1 VPAWASP
8 PSSNVFNPD
17 QRIQQESIMSDF
29 IYSKDQDN
37 IVTITM
43 DMQGQSVNTMN
54 NAYGPAMEEVLTK
67 IDADKTNIRG
77 IILTSAK
84 NTFFAGGD
92 LKNLL
97 ANTDRK
103 AAYDQSM
110 EVKRQLRK
118 LETFGIPVVA
128 AINGAALGGGF
139 EIALA
144 CHHRIALAGKA
155 TQLGLP
161 EVSLGLLP
169 GGGGVVRLVRLL
181 GLQNA
186 MPFLLEGKKVDPAGA
201 LKAGLI
207 HEVADS
213 KDDLLARAKA
223 WLSSNPAA
231 QAPWDQPNYKIPG
244 GTAKDLE
251 MTNLIAFACA
261 NLGKTTR
268 GLMPAPEHI
277 MATAVESTIVD
288 FDTASRIESRYFAD
302 LAVSSV
308 AKNLISTFFFQMN
321 ELNAG
326 GSRPKGFEKS
336 AVKKIGVLGAGMMGA
351 GIAYASA
358 TAGINVVLKDV
369 SAESAQK
376 GKNYSVKLLEG
387 QVAKGRLDEA
397 KKNATLDRIKA
408 TGNNSDLADCD
419 LIIEAVFEDIEL
431 KGKVTKE
438 AEAVNGDKLIY
449 ASNTSTLPI
458 TLLANASVRPD
469 KFIGLHFFS
478 PVDKMPL
485 VEIICGEKTSD
496 ETLAKAF
503 DYVQQIKKIP
513 IVVND
518 SRGFFTSRV
527 FGTFID
533 EGCIL
538 LTEGVDAM
546 VIENLSRHVGM
557 PVGPLA
563 SQDEVSQ
570 QLAVKIT
577 ETNRKLDEQTG
588 LSGKGSTLG
597 ENTGYRVAKKLIDDF
612 GRKGKAHGG
621 GFYDYPEGGKKALW
635 PELKKIYGKADH
647 GISTQDIKDRIL
659 YRQAIEAVR
668 CLEEGVLKSVRDG
681 NIGSVFGIG
690 FPQWTGGQLQYVNS
704 VGLREFITRARE
716 LAGRYGERFNPP
728 KLLLEKAEKGEQF
741 TD

>member
-1 VPAWASP
+1 
-8 PSSNVFNPD
+8 
-17 QRIQQESIMSDF
+17 MSDF
-29 IYSKDQDN
+29 KYSKDQDN

-43 DMQGQSVNTMN
+43 DMAGQSVNTMN
-54 NAYGPAMEEVLTK
+54 DAYGAAMDDVLNR
-67 IDADKTNIRG
+67 IEADKANIRG

-84 NTFFAGGD
+84 STFFAGGD
-92 LKNLL
+92 LKSLL

-103 AAYDQSM
+103 AAFDQSM
-110 EVKRQLRK
+110 EVKRQLRR

-144 CHHRIALAGKA
+144 CHYRIALAGKA
-155 TQLGLP
+155 TQIGLP

-169 GGGGVVRLVRLL
+169 GGGGVVRMVRLL

-201 LKAGLI
+201 KKAGII
-207 HEVADS
+207 HEVVDTREE
-213 KDDLLARAKA
+213 LLARAKA
-223 WLSSNPAA
+223 WLSGSPVA
-231 QAPWDQPNYKIPG
+231 QQPWDLPNYKIPG
-244 GTAKDLE
+244 GTAKDAE

-277 MATAVESTIVD
+277 MATAVESTLVD
-288 FDTASRIESRYFAD
+288 FDTACRIESRYFAD
-302 LAVSSV
+302 LAVSKV

-326 GSRPKGFEKS
+326 GSRPKGAAKS
-336 AVKKIGVLGAGMMGA
+336 AVKKVGVLGAGMMGS
-351 GIAYASA
+351 GIAYSA
-358 TAGINVVLKDV
+358 AVAGIDVVLKDV
-369 SAESAQK
+369 TAESAQK

-387 QVAKGRLDEA
+387 QVAKGRMDEA
-397 KKNATLDRIKA
+397 KKNGILDRIKA
-408 TGNNSDLADCD
+408 SADAQDLAGCD
-419 LIIEAVFEDIEL
+419 LIIEAVFEDVDL
-431 KGKVTKE
+431 KAKVTKE
-438 AEAVNGDKLIY
+438 AEAVNGDQLIY

-458 TLLANASVRPD
+458 TLLAQASVRPD

-485 VEIICGEKTSD
+485 VEIICGEKTSE

-503 DYVQQIKKIP
+503 DFVQQIKKIP

-538 LTEGVDAM
+538 LTEGVDGT
-546 VIENLSRHVGM
+546 VVENLSRHVGM

-577 ETNRKLDEQTG
+577 ETNRKLDEQMGVT
-588 LSGKGSTLG
+588 TLG
-597 ENTGYRVAKKLIDDF
+597 DSVSYRVAKKLMDEF
-612 GRKGKAHGG
+612 GRKGKAYGG
-621 GFYDYPEGGKKALW
+621 GFYEYPEGGKKFLW
-635 PELKKIYGKADH
+635 PKLKEIYGGNNPKQ
-647 GISTQDIKDRIL
+647 ISEQDIKDRIL

-690 FPQWTGGQLQYVNS
+690 FPQWTGGQLQYINS
-704 VGLREFITRARE
+704 VGVRDFVTRARE
-716 LAGRYGERFNPP
+716 LAAKYGERFLPP
-728 KLLLEKAEKGEQF
+728 KLLVEKAEKGETF
-741 TD
+741 ID

>member
-1 VPAWASP
+1 
-8 PSSNVFNPD
+8 
-17 QRIQQESIMSDF
+17 MSDF
-29 IYSKDQDN
+29 NYSKDQDN

-43 DMQGQSVNTMN
+43 DMAGQSVNTMN
-54 NAYGPAMEEVLTK
+54 DAYSAAMESTLNK
-67 IDADKTNIRG
+67 IEADKANIRG

-84 NTFFAGGD
+84 STFFAGGD

-97 ANTDRK
+97 ANTDRA
-103 AAYDQSM
+103 AAYTQSM
-110 EVKRQLRK
+110 DVKRQLRR

-144 CHHRIALAGKA
+144 CHYRIALAGKA
-155 TQLGLP
+155 TQIGLP
-161 EVSLGLLP
+161 EVTLGLLP
-169 GGGGVVRLVRLL
+169 GGGGVVRMVRLL

-186 MPFLLEGKKVDPAGA
+186 MPFLIEGKKVDPAGA
-201 LKAGLI
+201 KKAGII
-207 HEVADS
+207 HEVVDT
-213 KDDLLARAKA
+213 KEELLARAKA
-223 WLSSNPAA
+223 WLSGSPVA
-231 QAPWDQPNYKIPG
+231 QQPWDRPDYKMPG
-244 GTAKDLE
+244 GTAKDAE

-261 NLGKTTR
+261 GLGKTTR

-277 MATAVESTIVD
+277 MATAVESTLVD
-288 FDTASRIESRYFAD
+288 FDTACRIESRYFAD
-302 LAVSSV
+302 LAVSKV
-308 AKNLISTFFFQMN
+308 AKNLISTFFFQLN

-326 GSRPKGFEKS
+326 GSRPKGVAKS
-336 AVKKIGVLGAGMMGA
+336 AVKKVGVLGAGMMGS
-351 GIAYASA
+351 GIAYSA
-358 TAGINVVLKDV
+358 AIAGIDVVLKDV
-369 SAESAQK
+369 SAESAEK
-376 GKNYSVKLLEG
+376 GKNYSVKLLDG
-387 QVAKGRLDEA
+387 QIAKGRMTEE
-397 KKNATLDRIKA
+397 KKASILNHIKA
-408 TGNNSDLADCD
+408 TGDAKDLAGCD
-419 LIIEAVFEDIEL
+419 LIIEAVFEDVDL
-431 KGKVTKE
+431 KAKVTKE
-438 AEAVNGDKLIY
+438 AEAVNGEQLTY

-458 TLLANASVRPD
+458 TLLAKASVRPE

-496 ETLAKAF
+496 ATLALAF
-503 DYVQQIKKIP
+503 DFVQQIKKTP

-538 LTEGVDAM
+538 LTEGVDGM

-588 LSGKGSTLG
+588 LNSAKETTLG
-597 ENTGYRVAKKLIDDF
+597 DSVSYRVAKKLMDEF
-612 GRKGKAHGG
+612 NRKGKAHGG
-621 GFYDYPEGGKKALW
+621 GFYEYPEGGKKFLW
-635 PELKKIYGKADH
+635 PKLKEIYGGNNPKQ
-647 GISTQDIKDRIL
+647 ISEQDIKDRIL

-690 FPQWTGGQLQYVNS
+690 FPQWTGGQLQFVNS
-704 VGLREFITRARE
+704 VGLREFITRAKE
-716 LAGRYGERFNPP
+716 LAAQYGERFTPP
-728 KLLLEKAEKGEQF
+728 KLLLDKAEKGETF

>member
-1 VPAWASP
+1 
-8 PSSNVFNPD
+8 
-17 QRIQQESIMSDF
+17 MSDF

-43 DMQGQSVNTMN
+43 DMAGQSVNTMN
-54 NAYGPAMEEVLTK
+54 DAYGPAMREVLGK
-67 IDADKTNIRG
+67 IEADKANIRG

-84 NTFFAGGD
+84 STFFAGGD

-110 EVKRQLRK
+110 EVKHQLRK

-144 CHHRIALAGKA
+144 CHYRIALAGKA
-155 TQLGLP
+155 TQIGLP

-169 GGGGVVRLVRLL
+169 GGGGVVRMVRLL

-186 MPFLLEGKKVDPAGA
+186 TPFLLEGKKVDPAGA
-201 LKAGLI
+201 KKAGII
-207 HEVADS
+207 HEVVDTREE
-213 KDDLLARAKA
+213 LLTRAKA
-223 WLSSNPAA
+223 WLSGSPAA
-231 QAPWDQPNYKIPG
+231 VQPWDQPNYRIPG
-244 GTAKDLE
+244 GTGKELE
-251 MTNLIAFACA
+251 VQNLVAFACA
-261 NLGKTTR
+261 NIGKTTR
-268 GLMPAPEHI
+268 GLMPAPKHI
-277 MATAVESTIVD
+277 MSAAVESTMVD
-288 FDTASRIESRYFAD
+288 FDTACRIESRYFAD

-308 AKNLISTFFFQMN
+308 AKNLITTFFFQMN

-326 GSRPKGFEKS
+326 GSRPKGFEKTG
-336 AVKKIGVLGAGMMGA
+336 VKKVGVLGAGMMGA
-351 GIAYASA
+351 GIAYSSA
-358 TAGINVVLKDV
+358 IAGIDVVLKDV

-376 GKNYSVKLLEG
+376 GKNYSVKLLDG
-387 QVAKGRLDEA
+387 QVAKGRMDEA
-397 KKNATLDRIKA
+397 KKNSILDRIKP
-408 TGNNSDLADCD
+408 TGDNADLAGCD

-438 AEAVNGDKLIY
+438 AEAVNGDKLTY

-458 TLLANASVRPD
+458 TLLANASVRPE

-503 DYVQQIKKIP
+503 DYVQQIKKTP

-588 LSGKGSTLG
+588 TTTLG
-597 ENTGYRVAKKLIDDF
+597 ENTGYRVAKRLIDDF
-612 GRKGKAHGG
+612 NRKGKAHGG
-621 GFYDYPEGGKKALW
+621 GFYDYPEGGKKSLW
-635 PELKKIYGKADH
+635 PELAKIYGKADH

-668 CLEEGVLKSVRDG
+668 CIEEGVLKSVRDG

-690 FPQWTGGQLQYVNS
+690 FPQWTGGQLQFINS
-704 VGLREFITRARE
+704 VGLREFVKRAKA
-716 LAGRYGERFNPP
+716 LADRYGERFTPP
-728 KLLLEKAEKGEQF
+728 KLLLDKAEKGETF
-741 TD
+741 KD